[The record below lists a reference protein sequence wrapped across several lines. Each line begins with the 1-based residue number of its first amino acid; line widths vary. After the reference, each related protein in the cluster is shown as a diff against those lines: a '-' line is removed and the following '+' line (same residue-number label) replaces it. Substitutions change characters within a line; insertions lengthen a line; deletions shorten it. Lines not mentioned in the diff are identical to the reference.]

1 MNLKEALLFP
11 QCMFAHSL
19 RKFSMRDWGIEQ
31 KWMSILLPLLLLY
44 NGESETQHSIYKLVL
59 LEYVIISIIIII
71 IIGAYFFNVF
81 CY

>member
-1 MNLKEALLFP
+1 MKCANLKLKRRAHICPFFS

-44 NGESETQHSIYKLVL
+44 NGNLPCHHLSYFTLVC
-59 LEYVIISIIIII
+59 YV
-71 IIGAYFFNVF
+71 
-81 CY
+81 